1 MTTWIVVAL
10 VAAGSYAFRLV
21 PLVLGARVRADGVT
35 ARASTAAGFAA
46 VAAVVTG
53 AVRPFVEAGA
63 LVGLGAV
70 GAVALAVF
78 LTWRGRSFLVAV
90 GAGLMLDLV
99 VTALG

>member
-1 MTTWIVVAL
+1 MTTWMAVAV
-10 VAAGSYAFRLV
+10 VAAGSFGFRYL
-21 PLVLGARVRADGVT
+21 PLVLGARVRPEGPT

-70 GAVALAVF
+70 GAVALAVV

-90 GAGLMLDLV
+90 GAGLLLDLA